1 MRINFWSRSL
11 LNRTLIIL
19 LLSVMLT
26 GAIFITASSVLIQQR
41 LQKQAEDRL
50 GQLLDTV
57 DRTTSIA
64 CYLADIALADEVARG
79 LLKNTEVASVMIFD
93 DQGKELTR
101 QPAVE
106 LENGLEQRA
115 SMRRSVVSPFDATKT
130 VGEIVLQPNQ
140 AEIAN
145 QVDQSIGLI
154 RYLLLIELSLLSLVV
169 GGVVVLL
176 VIRPIKRVC
185 DGLHLMNAA
194 AGDKLIPPPGHAHD
208 EVGRLVEDFN
218 ALAFKLVT
226 ALEEEHDIRL
236 QREVGEKKYRA
247 LFDNAEAG
255 IFMLDKDGVVVSCNP
270 AFLQLTGISA
280 NIVRPSIHELLW
292 CDKAKVLAVIEAC
305 FEKGIAIADDVELS
319 IPLVDNRWLHM
330 ILTPIETGLI
340 QGVMSNITELVRAK
354 QAAETAN
361 RAKSVFL
368 TSMSHE
374 LRTPLNSIIGFA
386 QLLEMDEVEP
396 LTSGQQ
402 ESVDY
407 ILNGGQH
414 LLALINQVLDLAR
427 IESGRMDLR
436 VDIVDVTDTI
446 QNVIALTKPLAAE
459 NNIEIQWQ
467 PIEMPLILVDKD
479 RLRQILLNLLTN
491 AIKYNYQNGR
501 VELYCQRRGQSLV
514 ISVKDNG
521 QGIAADQLHKIFQP
535 FQRLGMEKMTI
546 EGTGIG
552 LNICKQ
558 LVEGMQG
565 KIGFETEENVGS
577 RFWIELPIHFD
588 L

>member
-1 MRINFWSRSL
+1 
-11 LNRTLIIL
+11 
-19 LLSVMLT
+19 
-26 GAIFITASSVLIQQR
+26 
-41 LQKQAEDRL
+41 
-50 GQLLDTV
+50 
-57 DRTTSIA
+57 
-64 CYLADIALADEVARG
+64 
-79 LLKNTEVASVMIFD
+79 MIFD

-106 LENGLEQRA
+106 LENGLEQLA

-218 ALAFKLVT
+218 SLAFKLVT

-292 CDKAKVLAVIEAC
+292 CDKAKVLAAIEAC

-396 LTSGQQ
+396 LSPGQQ

-407 ILNGGQH
+407 ILNGGRH

-491 AIKYNYQNGR
+491 AIKYNYENGR
-501 VELYCQRRGQSLV
+501 VELYCQRKGQSLV

-577 RFWIELPIHFD
+577 RFWIELPIRFD

>member
-1 MRINFWSRSL
+1 MRINFWSRSI

-26 GAIFITASSVLIQQR
+26 GVIFISASSVLIQQR

-64 CYLADIALADEVARG
+64 CYLADIALAEEVARG

-93 DQGKELTR
+93 DQGKQLSR
-101 QPAVE
+101 QSAVT
-106 LENGLEQRA
+106 LENTLEPQP
-115 SMRRSVVSPFDATKT
+115 SMRRSVVSPFDATTT

-140 AEIAN
+140 AEIDN

-169 GGVVVLL
+169 GGVLVLL

-218 ALAFKLVT
+218 ALAFKLVK

-255 IFMLDKDGVVVSCNP
+255 IFMLNKDGLVVSCNP
-270 AFLQLTGISA
+270 AFLQLTGLSA
-280 NIVRPSIHELLW
+280 NINRPSILELLW
-292 CDKAKVLAVIEAC
+292 CDTAKVQATIEAC
-305 FEKGIAIADDVELS
+305 FEKGVAIAEDVELS
-319 IPLVDNRWLHM
+319 ISLVDSRWLHM

-340 QGVMSNITELVRAK
+340 QGVMSNITELVCAK

-402 ESVDY
+402 ESVAY
-407 ILNGGQH
+407 ILNGGRH

-427 IESGRMDLR
+427 IESGLMDLR

-446 QNVIALTKPLAAE
+446 QNVIALTRPLAAE
-459 NNIEIQWQ
+459 KNIEIQWQ
-467 PIEMPLILVDKD
+467 ATEIPLILVDKD

-491 AIKYNYQNGR
+491 AIKYNFQNGR
-501 VELYCQRRGQSLV
+501 VELYCQKQGQSLV

-521 QGIAADQLHKIFQP
+521 QGIAENQLHKIFQP

-558 LVEGMQG
+558 LIEGMQG
-565 KIGFETEENVGS
+565 RIGFETEENVGS

>member
-1 MRINFWSRSL
+1 MRISFWSRSI
-11 LNRTLIIL
+11 LNRTLTIL
-19 LLSVMLT
+19 LVASLLT
-26 GAIFITASSVLIQQR
+26 GGVFIASSSVLIQQR
-41 LQKQAEDRL
+41 LEKQAEDRL

-64 CYLADIALADEVARG
+64 CYLADQALAEEVARG
-79 LLKNTEVASVMIFD
+79 LLKNAEVFSVVIFD
-93 DQGKELTR
+93 DQGKELTH
-101 QPAVE
+101 QPTDKSD
-106 LENGLEQRA
+106 ENAHQQTL
-115 SMRRSVVSPFDATKT
+115 MRRSVVSPFDNSKI

-140 AEIAN
+140 AEISRE
-145 QVDQSIGLI
+145 VDQSVGLI
-154 RYLLLIELSLLSLVV
+154 RYLLIIELSLLSLVV
-169 GGVVVLL
+169 CGVVVLF

-185 DGLHLMNAA
+185 DGLHQMDVS
-194 AGDKLIPPPGHAHD
+194 AGDKLLPPPGHAYD

-255 IFMLDKDGVVVSCNP
+255 IFMLDKDGTVISHNP
-270 AFLQLTGISA
+270 AFLQLTGLSA
-280 NIVRPSIHELLW
+280 NIIRPSIFELLW
-292 CDKAKVLAVIEAC
+292 CDKARVQAVIASC
-305 FEKGIAIADDVELS
+305 FEKGLAIAEDVELS
-319 IPLVDNRWLHM
+319 ISLVDNRWLHM
-330 ILTPIETGLI
+330 ILTPIETGLL
-340 QGVMSNITELVRAK
+340 QGVISNITELVWAK
-354 QAAETAN
+354 QAAESAN
-361 RAKSVFL
+361 KAKSVFL

-386 QLLEMDEVEP
+386 QLLEMDEIEP
-396 LTSGQQ
+396 PTPSQR
-402 ESVDY
+402 ESIEY

-436 VDIVDVTDTI
+436 MDIVDVTDTI

-459 NNIEIQWQ
+459 SNIDIQWE

-491 AIKYNYQNGR
+491 AIKYNHENGR
-501 VELYCQRRGQSLV
+501 VELYCQRQAKSLV

-521 QGIAADQLHKIFQP
+521 QGIADNQLHKVFQP

-558 LVEGMQG
+558 LIEGMQG

>member
-1 MRINFWSRSL
+1 MRISFWSRSI
-11 LNRTLIIL
+11 LNRTLTIL
-19 LLSVMLT
+19 LVASILT
-26 GAIFITASSVLIQQR
+26 GGIFIASSSVLIQQR
-41 LQKQAEDRL
+41 LEKQAEDRL

-64 CYLADIALADEVARG
+64 CYLADQALAEEVARG
-79 LLKNTEVASVMIFD
+79 LLKNAEVFSVVIFD

-101 QPAVE
+101 QPIDKSD
-106 LENGLEQRA
+106 ENSQQQTI
-115 SMRRSVVSPFDATKT
+115 MRRSVVSPFDNNET

-140 AEIAN
+140 AEISRE
-145 QVDQSIGLI
+145 VDQSVGLI
-154 RYLLLIELSLLSLVV
+154 RYLLIIELSLLSLAVC
-169 GGVVVLL
+169 GVVVLF

-185 DGLHLMNAA
+185 DGLHQMDVA
-194 AGDKLIPPPGHAHD
+194 AGDKLLPPPGHAHD

-218 ALAFKLVT
+218 TLAFKLVT
-226 ALEEEHDIRL
+226 ALEEEHHIRL

-255 IFMLDKDGVVVSCNP
+255 IFMLDKDGTVISHNP
-270 AFLQLTGISA
+270 AFLQLTGLSA
-280 NIVRPSIHELLW
+280 NIIRPSIFELLW
-292 CDKAKVLAVIEAC
+292 CDKARVQTIIASC
-305 FEKGIAIADDVELS
+305 FEKGLAIAEDVELS
-319 IPLVDNRWLHM
+319 ISLVDNRWLHM
-330 ILTPIETGLI
+330 ILTPIEAGLL
-340 QGVMSNITELVRAK
+340 QGVISNITELVWAK
-354 QAAETAN
+354 QAAESAN
-361 RAKSVFL
+361 KAKSVFL

-386 QLLEMDEVEP
+386 QLLEMDEIEP
-396 LTSGQQ
+396 PSPSQR
-402 ESVDY
+402 ESIEY

-436 VDIVDVTDTI
+436 MDIVGVTDTI
-446 QNVIALTKPLAAE
+446 QNVIALTKPLATE
-459 NNIEIQWQ
+459 KNIDIQWQ
-467 PIEMPLILVDKD
+467 SIELPLILVDKD

-491 AIKYNYQNGR
+491 AIKYNHENGR
-501 VELYCQRRGQSLV
+501 VELYCQRQAKSLV

-521 QGIAADQLHKIFQP
+521 QGIADDQLHKVFQP

-558 LVEGMQG
+558 LIEGMQG